1 MQISP
6 KCCFFGCPFL
16 GSRKENEQER
26 GSVGAEPPDNRI
38 VDSNF
43 ISSPAANETKFV
55 RTRQLNHH
63 ASSCID
69 VPKWK
74 CRKLFYAKQMNETEE
89 CHTIVENYAGLKSNQ
104 VCWRFLPR
112 NPSFFLTSSA
122 MLSEKLTSLLVS
134 DSIAFLQS
142 TRM

>member
-1 MQISP
+1 VEKPSHFLSLFVPCRSLQNVVSSV
-6 KCCFFGCPFL
+6 GPFL
-16 GSRKENEQER
+16 GSRQENEQEL

-63 ASSCID
+63 ASSYID

-89 CHTIVENYAGLKSNQ
+89 CHTIVENYAGLK
-104 VCWRFLPR
+104 
-112 NPSFFLTSSA
+112 
-122 MLSEKLTSLLVS
+122 
-134 DSIAFLQS
+134 
-142 TRM
+142 